1 MPYIFCK
8 HRKYLVVPELFDHTL
23 SQGLEND
30 LKMDILLKAHNK
42 VEKILSYTDLY
53 EIDTE
58 KAKAIDAIVARAEKV
73 C

>member
-1 MPYIFCK
+1 M
-8 HRKYLVVPELFDHTL
+8 VPELFDHTL
-23 SQGLEND
+23 SQVLEND

>member
-1 MPYIFCK
+1 M
-8 HRKYLVVPELFDHTL
+8 VPELFDHTL